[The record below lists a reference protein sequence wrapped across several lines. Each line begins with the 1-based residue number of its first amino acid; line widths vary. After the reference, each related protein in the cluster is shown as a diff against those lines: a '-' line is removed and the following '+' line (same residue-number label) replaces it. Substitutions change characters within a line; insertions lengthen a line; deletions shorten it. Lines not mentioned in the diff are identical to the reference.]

1 MAEIK
6 IGDVSVGDDHSV
18 FFVAEIGIN
27 HNGNV
32 DIAKKL
38 IDAAKSAGCQAVKFQ
53 KRTVPAVYTAEEL
66 AKPRE
71 VPRDIV
77 ALAMAR
83 GVLSEESVKRLK
95 ESKLKSTTNGDLKWA
110 LELTLDDYREI
121 DVCCKEKG
129 ILWFA
134 SPWDEASV
142 DFLEQFQPPAYKMAS
157 AALTDDDLLHRVR
170 SKKRPVILSTGMS
183 TLDQMDYAVD
193 ILGKENLAILHCVS
207 TYPSEVYDLNL
218 RVIPMLKSR
227 YGVPVGY
234 SGHERGIEPSVYAVA
249 YGACII
255 ERHITL
261 DRGMWGS
268 DQSASIEPPEFF
280 KLVKSVQELKQVGG
294 DGQKRLLDAEIP
306 IMKKLRKK

>member
-1 MAEIK
+1 MSVIK
-6 IGDVSVGDDHSV
+6 IGDVSVGDDHPV

-32 DIAKKL
+32 DVAKKL

-66 AKPRE
+66 AKARA
-71 VPRDIV
+71 VPRDVV

-83 GVLSEESVKRLK
+83 SVLLEESVKRLQ
-95 ESKLKSTTNGDLKWA
+95 ESKLKNTANGDLKWA
-110 LELTLDDYREI
+110 LEFTLEEYREI
-121 DVCCKEKG
+121 DAYCKEKE

-142 DFLEQFQPPAYKMAS
+142 DFLEKFNPWAYKVAS
-157 AALTDDDLLHRVR
+157 AMLTDDDLLRKIR
-170 SKKRPVILSTGMS
+170 SAGKPVILSTGMS
-183 TLDQMDYAVD
+183 TLQQADHAISLLDKDSLV
-193 ILGKENLAILHCVS
+193 ILHCVS
-207 TYPSEVYDLNL
+207 TYPSEPYELNL
-218 RVIPMLKSR
+218 RVILQLRER

-234 SGHERGIEPSVYAVA
+234 SGHERGIEPSVYAVG
-249 YGACII
+249 YGACMI

-261 DRGMWGS
+261 DRNMWGS
-268 DQSASIEPPEFF
+268 DQAASIEPQEFLA
-280 KLVKSVQELKQVGG
+280 LVKAVNDFRQIAG
-294 DGQKRLLDAEIP
+294 DGMKRVLDSEVP